1 MAKNYKPPSGEGW
14 GFKNGIRVFYE
25 KGKVK
30 PIGTE
35 GLRWAGKATEFI
47 GDSLQEAWR
56 PFDEWGAAR
65 QADRH
70 SYLKAVNETRRQA
83 VKYIAQAQDR
93 FYADNTWDP
102 EYDIGGMYYDPNKS
116 WKENR
121 KTVSEGRELQKE
133 REDDWWEEELD
144 LMQKDID
151 WTKYNNQAITDT
163 EFVVSSG
170 DTTNLTPAQKVAK
183 GASDHSLL
191 NLNDRINGEGTNVI
205 QTKSLAVANLK
216 NTNEKVLGG
225 KPDELAIK
233 TELGKNLRA
242 TNLGGTDPGQS
253 LWLGKNSTW
262 SMGGNVVA
270 PKVGT
275 PEAEAMMNIPE
286 TPETPI
292 AEEIVSDTPDPVE
305 VDSGLGVEDTS
316 QLVQQNVT
324 VDPVTP
330 AVPAAAPAAGTNPL
344 PEGFFSGMIDW
355 LNNRGGGK

>member
-25 KGKVK
+25 KGKIK

-35 GLRWAGKATEFI
+35 GLRWAGKVGEFA

-56 PFDEWGAAR
+56 PFKEWDAANK
-65 QADRH
+65 ADAHQQLRGM
-70 SYLKAVNETRRQA
+70 NEYRKQV
-83 VKYIAQAQDR
+83 VKYTAQLQDR
-93 FYADNTWDP
+93 FYADRTWDP

-133 REDDWWEEELD
+133 REDEWWKEELD
-144 LMQKDID
+144 LMQKDIE

-170 DTTNLTPAQKVAK
+170 DTTKLTPAQKVAK
-183 GASDHSLL
+183 GASDHNLL

-205 QTKSLAVANLK
+205 QTKSVAAANLK
-216 NTNEKVLGG
+216 NANPTVLGG
-225 KPDELAIK
+225 KPNELAIK

-253 LWLGKNSTW
+253 LW
-262 SMGGNVVA
+262 
-270 PKVGT
+270 
-275 PEAEAMMNIPE
+275 
-286 TPETPI
+286 
-292 AEEIVSDTPDPVE
+292 
-305 VDSGLGVEDTS
+305 
-316 QLVQQNVT
+316 
-324 VDPVTP
+324 
-330 AVPAAAPAAGTNPL
+330 
-344 PEGFFSGMIDW
+344 
-355 LNNRGGGK
+355 